1 MLPEPLHPAVVHFP
15 IVLTF
20 LLPVAVLAA
29 LWRLRKGALP
39 ARAWGLVV
47 AAAAALAASAWVA
60 VETGEADEDAVERV
74 VAEAPLGRHEEAA
87 ERFLLLSGGI
97 VALAGLGLLR
107 GTVGATARL
116 ATLAG
121 ALGLVVA
128 GTQVGH
134 SGGELVYR
142 HGAAAA
148 HVAGGGGQAPGGAGE
163 LGRVADRD
171 DD

>member
-29 LWRLRKGALP
+29 LWRIRRGALP
-39 ARAWGLVV
+39 NRAWRVPVL
-47 AAAAALAASAWVA
+47 AAAALAASAWVA

-74 VAEAPLGRHEEAA
+74 VAEAPIGRHEEAA
-87 ERFLLLSGGI
+87 EQFLLLSGGI
-97 VALAGLGLLR
+97 VVLAGLGLLR
-107 GTVGATARL
+107 GPVGTTARL

-128 GTQVGH
+128 GTLVGH

-148 HVAGGGGQAPGGAGE
+148 HVASGAQGPAGAAE
-163 LGRVADRD
+163 VGRAAERD